1 MAQPLKLAILGAE
14 CTGKSSLV
22 AALQAHWQRN
32 AAGQVLGR
40 DFVDDDTDPSERGQ
54 GNSATFASLGARY
67 DVGRGLSVLGSVN
80 AVWYRRKGLAPLS
93 MPAHDAFSNVD
104 SRVANRGNWV
114 SLEANYRF

>member
-1 MAQPLKLAILGAE
+1 MLGAR
-14 CTGKSSLV
+14 KYVNPRL
-22 AALQAHWQRN
+22 AAF
-32 AAGQVLGR
+32 AGLTYLGR
-40 DFVDDDTDPSERGQ
+40 ASTDNPSERGQ